1 VHYAMS
7 ICRAVT
13 PARSR
18 SRVVCLLA
26 LAVLAGAGATLLASG
41 AATGKGSKAAGQR
54 PTGGGTSASLVL
66 HQASALT
73 LALSPDHK
81 TITMNLLG
89 NLWTLP
95 AAGGTATRTTSLQ
108 QDTAYPDWSPDGKT
122 IAFQSYK
129 SGTFHIWAMNPD
141 GSNVRELTFG
151 FYDDREPQFSP
162 DGTKIVFSSDRP
174 PDGSPAGT
182 ATGSYNVWTL
192 TLATGQVTE
201 ITHQSGA
208 TNDYYPTW
216 TPDGKQIT
224 YVDTSHAIE
233 SIAADGTGAPASL
246 YSDPA
251 NTFYSPT
258 WSPDGKSLA
267 YTELDDQGTLTQLFV
282 NGNAVS
288 GNEDVFAFPP
298 RWASDDSLIY
308 AADGK
313 IQQRSLSSGG
323 VQTIPFAA
331 KVSFH
336 RASYPMKAHDFDS
349 TTKQPATG
357 VLSPELSPDGRHVAF
372 VALNQLWEIKIG
384 HRPVPLTN
392 TPWAKATPAWSPD
405 GRYVAYASDKDGP
418 MAIYIRNMDTGA
430 TRRLTAPFTG
440 AQAKLAWSPDGKK
453 IAFES
458 ALDSEAGSQAL
469 YVADVATGQ
478 FHQIFGP
485 DNAKGA
491 DYEIAFEPGAPSW
504 GPDSNTIAL
513 AVQQSYSTRFREG
526 ESEILTVNATTGE
539 THEYGAG
546 GTQSPYETIT
556 NRVEGDGPVW
566 SPDGKYMAY
575 VLDDVLWVLPVTSTG
590 APAGPPRQLTNEVA
604 DQLSW
609 SGDSRHI
616 LYDSAGTL
624 RIASINGGAPTTVP
638 VRLHWRRQAAPAG
651 EKVIHAGTVWTGTS
665 GAEQHHVDIVVSG
678 NRIVSVGPA
687 KRRSAYPA
695 HVQYVDASADTV
707 IPGLWDAHSHEN
719 MDQPFAGNRRDRLE
733 LSMGVTSEISM
744 GDEAYHSLEQVESQ
758 ESGATLGPRY
768 FWGAEPVDGRRIF
781 YSWMRADP
789 NTTTL
794 QRTLGRLATLKPDM
808 LKTYV
813 RLPNSYEQI
822 AINAGHQMGVPS
834 FSHYFWPALEFGQDG
849 TSHWATQRLG
859 YQIATSNDGIAYGD
873 TIQLYAQSGMAITN
887 TPFFG
892 VQYLENVNGKP
903 ILSDPRLK
911 TLLSPWQYALAEQ
924 EYAAPPLSAAS
935 LQSIRGWSQADA
947 KILAAGGTVLG
958 GTDNP
963 IGIGNFGTV
972 VAASVMA
979 HTGLSNYQTL
989 RAFTVEPA
997 KMMGVLNQI
1006 GTIQPGMIADM
1017 DIIHGDPLQNI
1028 ETIANDVYVM
1038 QNGRLFTEDELL
1050 GPYAKV
1056 QLNTPPSSSTQVSVA
1071 LAEAET
1077 LSHGEH
1083 PWATVGEVAKLQQL
1097 STYLCH
1103 PESGSNPL
1111 AASASTDVATL
1122 GAPEY

>member
-1 VHYAMS
+1 MHYAMS

-13 PARSR
+13 PVRSR
-18 SRVVCLLA
+18 SRVACLLS
-26 LAVLAGAGATLLASG
+26 LVVLAGAGITLLASG
-41 AATGKGSKAAGQR
+41 AATGKGARAAAGR
-54 PTGGGTSASLVL
+54 PTGGGASATLTL
-66 HQASALT
+66 RTASALT
-73 LALSPDHK
+73 LAVSPDHK
-81 TITMNLLG
+81 TISMNLLG

-95 AAGGTATRTTSLQ
+95 ASGGTATRTSSLQ

-129 SGTFHIWAMNPD
+129 SGVFHIWAMNPD
-141 GSNVRELTFG
+141 GSNVRELTSG
-151 FYDDREPQFSP
+151 NYDDREPQFSP
-162 DGTKIVFSSDRP
+162 DGTRIAFSSDRP

-192 TLATGQVTE
+192 TLATGQLTE
-201 ITHQSGA
+201 VTHQSGGA
-208 TNDYYPTW
+208 NDYYPTW

-233 SIAADGTGAPASL
+233 TTNADGTGTPTTL

-258 WSPDGKSLA
+258 WSPDGQRLA
-267 YTELDDQGTLTQLFV
+267 YTELDNQGTLTQLFV

-288 GNEDVFAFPP
+288 GNEDVFAFPA
-298 RWASDDSLIY
+298 RWASNDSLIY

-313 IQQRSLSSGG
+313 IQQRSLSAGT

-331 KVSFH
+331 TVSFN
-336 RASYPMKAHDFDS
+336 RASYPMKTHDFNS
-349 TTKQPATG
+349 TATQPATG
-357 VLSPELSPDGRHVAF
+357 VLSPELSPDGHHVAF
-372 VALNQLWEIKIG
+372 VALNQLYVMKIG
-384 HRPVPLTN
+384 HTPVALTN
-392 TPWAKATPAWSPD
+392 TPWAKATPTWSPD
-405 GRYVAYASDKDGP
+405 GKYLAYASDEDGP
-418 MAIYIRNMDTGA
+418 MAIYIRNVDTGA

-440 AQAKLAWSPDGKK
+440 AQAKLAWSPDGQK

-469 YVADVATGQ
+469 YVADVASGQ
-478 FHQIFGP
+478 FKQIFGP
-485 DNAKGA
+485 SNATGA
-491 DYEIAFEPGAPSW
+491 QYEIAFEPGAPSW

-526 ESEILTVNATTGE
+526 ESEILTVNATSGE
-539 THEYGAG
+539 THEYNPY
-546 GTQSPYETIT
+546 PYETIT

-575 VLDDVLWVLPVTSTG
+575 VLDDVLWVLPVTSAG
-590 APAGPPRQLTNEVA
+590 APAGPARQLTNEVA

-609 SGDSRHI
+609 SGNSEHI

-624 RIASINGGAPTTVP
+624 RMVSVNGGAPTTVP
-638 VRLHWRRQAAPAG
+638 VRLSWRPQPAPAG

-665 GAEQHHVDIVVSG
+665 NSEQHNVDIVVVG
-678 NRIVSVGPA
+678 NHIVSVGPA
-687 KRRSAYPA
+687 RARSAY
-695 HVQYVDASADTV
+695 HGNVQYIDASQDTV

-733 LSMGVTSEISM
+733 LAMGVTSEISM

-768 FWGAEPVDGRRIF
+768 FWGGEPVDGQRIF

-789 NTTTL
+789 NMTTL
-794 QRTLGRLATLKPDM
+794 KRTLGRLETLKPDM

-834 FSHYFWPALEFGQDG
+834 FSHYFWPALAFGQDG

-859 YQIATSNDGIAYGD
+859 YQIATSNDGMAYDD
-873 TIQLYAQSGMAITN
+873 TIQLYGQSNMSITN

-892 VQYLENVNGKP
+892 VQYLENVNGQP
-903 ILSDPRLK
+903 ILSDPRLES
-911 TLLSPWQYALAEQ
+911 LLSPWQYALAEQ

-935 LQSIRGWSQADA
+935 LASIRGWSQANA

-963 IGIGNFGTV
+963 IGIGNWGTV

-979 HTGLSNYQTL
+979 HTGLSNYQAL
-989 RAFTVEPA
+989 QAFTVEPA
-997 KMMGVLNQI
+997 KVMGVLNQI

-1017 DIIHGDPLQNI
+1017 DIIHGNPLQDI
-1028 ETIANDVYVM
+1028 ETIANDDYVM
-1038 QNGRLFTEDELL
+1038 QNGRLFTEQDLI
-1050 GPYAKV
+1050 GPYANA
-1056 QLNTPPSSSTQVSVA
+1056 QLNTPPASSTQVSAA
-1071 LAEAET
+1071 LAEAQT
-1077 LSHGEH
+1077 LSHGKH

-1097 STYLCH
+1097 SIYLCH
-1103 PESGSNPL
+1103 PESGSAPL
-1111 AASASTDVATL
+1111 AATASTDVATL

>member
-1 VHYAMS
+1 MRYAMS
-7 ICRAVT
+7 ISRAVT
-13 PARSR
+13 PTRSR
-18 SRVVCLLA
+18 SRLLCLLT
-26 LAVLAGAGATLLASG
+26 LVVLVGATLTLLASG
-41 AATGKGSKAAGQR
+41 PATGKGARSGGGR
-54 PTGGGTSASLVL
+54 PTGGGTSSSLVL

-81 TITMNLLG
+81 TISMNLLG

-95 AAGGTATRTTSLQ
+95 ASGGTATRTTSLQ
-108 QDTAYPDWSPDGKT
+108 QDTAYPDWSPDGST

-129 SGTFHIWAMNPD
+129 SGDFHIWAMNPD
-141 GSNVRELTFG
+141 GSNVRELTSG
-151 FYDDREPQFSP
+151 NYDDREPQFSP

-182 ATGSYNVWTL
+182 ATGSYNIWTL
-192 TLATGQVTE
+192 TLATGHLTE
-201 ITHQSGA
+201 ITHQSGGP
-208 TNDYYPTW
+208 NDYYPTW

-233 SIAADGTGAPASL
+233 STAADGTGTPTTL

-267 YTELDDQGTLTQLFV
+267 YTELDNQGTLTQLFV

-288 GNEDVFAFPP
+288 GNEDVFAFPA
-298 RWASDDSLIY
+298 RWASNDSLIY
-308 AADGK
+308 AANGQ
-313 IQQRSLSSGG
+313 IRQRSLSAGS
-323 VQTIPFAA
+323 VQTIPFSAT
-331 KVSFH
+331 VSFN
-336 RASYPMKAHDFDS
+336 RASYPMKAHDFNA
-349 TTKQPATG
+349 TAKQPATG
-357 VLSPELSPDGRHVAF
+357 ILSPELSPDGRHVAF
-372 VALNQLWEIKIG
+372 VALNQLWEMKIG
-384 HRPVPLTN
+384 HKPVALTN

-405 GRYVAYASDKDGP
+405 GRYLAYASDKDGP
-418 MAIYIRNMDTGA
+418 MAIYLRNLDTGA

-453 IAFES
+453 IAFET
-458 ALDSEAGSQAL
+458 ALDNEAGTQAL
-469 YVADVATGQ
+469 YVADVASGQ
-478 FHQIFGP
+478 FRQIFGP
-485 DNAKGA
+485 ANAKGA
-491 DYEIAFEPGAPSW
+491 AYEIAFEPGAPTW

-539 THEYGAG
+539 THLYNPY
-546 GTQSPYETIT
+546 PYETIT

-575 VLDDVLWVLPVTSTG
+575 VLDDVLWILPVTPSG
-590 APAGPPRQLTNEVA
+590 APAGPPRQLTHEVA

-609 SGDSRHI
+609 SGDSQQI

-624 RIASINGGAPTTVP
+624 RMVSVDGGTPATVP
-638 VRLHWRRQAAPAG
+638 VRLNWRPQPAPQG

-665 GAEQHHVDIVVSG
+665 DSEQHNVDIVVVG
-678 NRIVSVGPA
+678 NHIVSVGTARP
-687 KRRSAYPA
+687 RSAYRGR
-695 HVQYVDASADTV
+695 VQYIDASNDTV

-733 LSMGVTSEISM
+733 LAMGVTSEISM
-744 GDEAYHSLEQVESQ
+744 GDEAYHSLAQVESQ
-758 ESGATLGPRY
+758 QSGATLGPRY
-768 FWGAEPVDGRRIF
+768 FWGGEPVDGQRIF

-789 NTTTL
+789 NLTTL
-794 QRTLGRLATLKPDM
+794 QRTLGRLDTLKPDM

-813 RLPNSYEQI
+813 RLPNSYEQV

-834 FSHYFWPALEFGQDG
+834 FSHYFWPALAFGQDG

-859 YQIATSNDGIAYGD
+859 YQIATSNDGVAYDD
-873 TIQLYAQSGMAITN
+873 TIQLYAQSGMSITN
-887 TPFFG
+887 TPFSG

-911 TLLSPWQYALAEQ
+911 SLLSPWQYALAEQ

-935 LQSIRGWSQADA
+935 LQSIRGWSQANA
-947 KILAAGGTVLG
+947 KILNAGGTVLG

-963 IGIGNFGTV
+963 IGIGNWGTV

-979 HTGLSNYQTL
+979 HTGLSNYQAL

-997 KMMGVLNQI
+997 KVMGVLNQI

-1028 ETIANDVYVM
+1028 ETIANDAYVM
-1038 QNGRLFTEDELL
+1038 QNGRLFTEQDLI
-1050 GPYAKV
+1050 GPYANV
-1056 QLNTPPSSSTQVSVA
+1056 QLNSAPASSTQVSVA
-1071 LAEAET
+1071 LAEAQT
-1077 LSHGEH
+1077 LSHGKH
-1083 PWATVGEVAKLQQL
+1083 PWATVGEVAKLQRL
-1097 STYLCH
+1097 SIYLCH
-1103 PESGSNPL
+1103 PESGSDPL
-1111 AASASTDVATL
+1111 AATASTDVATL

>member
-1 VHYAMS
+1 MHYAMS

-18 SRVVCLLA
+18 SRVLCLLS
-26 LAVLAGAGATLLASG
+26 LVVLVGAGITLVASG
-41 AATGKGSKAAGQR
+41 AATGKGSRAAAGR
-54 PTGGGTSASLVL
+54 PTGGGASATLTL
-66 HQASALT
+66 HTASALT
-73 LALSPDHK
+73 LALSPDGK
-81 TITMNLLG
+81 TISMNLLG

-95 AAGGTATRTTSLQ
+95 ASGGTATRTSSLQ

-129 SGTFHIWAMNPD
+129 SGVFHIWAMNPD
-141 GSNVRELTFG
+141 GSNVRELTSG
-151 FYDDREPQFSP
+151 NYDDREPQFSP
-162 DGTKIVFSSDRP
+162 DGTRIAFSSDRP
-174 PDGSPAGT
+174 PDASPAGT

-192 TLATGQVTE
+192 TLATGQLTE
-201 ITHQSGA
+201 VTHQSGGA
-208 TNDYYPTW
+208 NDYYPTW

-233 SIAADGTGAPASL
+233 STSADGTGTPTTL
-246 YSDPA
+246 YSDPV

-258 WSPDGKSLA
+258 WSPDGNRLA
-267 YTELDDQGTLTQLFV
+267 YTELDQQGTLTQLFV

-288 GNEDVFAFPP
+288 GKEDVFAFPA
-298 RWASDDSLIY
+298 RWASSDSLIY

-313 IQQRSLSSGG
+313 IQQRSLSAGT
-323 VQTIPFAA
+323 VQPIPFAA
-331 KVSFH
+331 TVSFN
-336 RASYPMKAHDFDS
+336 RASYPMKTHDFNS
-349 TTKQPATG
+349 TAKQPATG
-357 VLSPELSPDGRHVAF
+357 VLSPELSPDGHHVAF
-372 VALNQLWEIKIG
+372 VALNQLYVMKIG
-384 HRPVPLTN
+384 HKPVALTK

-405 GRYVAYASDKDGP
+405 GKYLAYASDKDGP
-418 MAIYIRNMDTGA
+418 MAIYIRNIDTGA

-440 AQAKLAWSPDGKK
+440 AQAKLAWSPDGRK

-469 YVADVATGQ
+469 YVAHVRGGQ
-478 FHQIFGP
+478 FRQIFGP

-491 DYEIAFEPGAPSW
+491 EYEIAFEPGAPSW

-526 ESEILTVNATTGE
+526 ESEILTVNATSGE
-539 THEYGAG
+539 THEYNPY
-546 GTQSPYETIT
+546 PYETIT

-575 VLDDVLWVLPVTSTG
+575 VLDDVLWVLPVTSAG
-590 APAGPPRQLTNEVA
+590 APAGPARQLTNEVA

-609 SGDSRHI
+609 SGNSQHI

-624 RIASINGGAPTTVP
+624 RMVSVNGGAPTTVP
-638 VRLHWRRQAAPAG
+638 VHLNWRPQPAPAG

-665 GAEQHHVDIVVSG
+665 DSEQHNVDIVVVG
-678 NRIVSVGPA
+678 NHIISVGPA
-687 KRRSAYPA
+687 RARSAY
-695 HVQYVDASADTV
+695 HGNVQYINASKDTV

-733 LSMGVTSEISM
+733 LAMGVTSEISM

-768 FWGAEPVDGRRIF
+768 FWGGEPVDGQRIF

-789 NTTTL
+789 NMTTL
-794 QRTLGRLATLKPDM
+794 KRTLGRLETLKPDM

-859 YQIATSNDGIAYGD
+859 YQIATSNDGTAYDD
-873 TIQLYAQSGMAITN
+873 TIQLYGQSNMSITN

-892 VQYLENVNGKP
+892 VQYLEKVNGQP
-903 ILSDPRLK
+903 ILSDPRLES
-911 TLLSPWQYALAEQ
+911 LLSPWQYALAEQ

-935 LQSIRGWSQADA
+935 LASIRGWSQADA
-947 KILAAGGTVLG
+947 KILAAGGTVMG

-963 IGIGNFGTV
+963 IGIGNWGTD
-972 VAASVMA
+972 VAVSVMA
-979 HTGLSNYQTL
+979 NTGLSNYQAL
-989 RAFTVEPA
+989 QAFTVEPA
-997 KMMGVLNQI
+997 KVMGVLNQV

-1017 DIIHGDPLQNI
+1017 DIIRGNPLHHIQ
-1028 ETIANDVYVM
+1028 TIANDDYVM
-1038 QNGRLFTEDELL
+1038 QNGRLFTGQELI
-1050 GPYAKV
+1050 GPYANV
-1056 QLNTPPSSSTQVSVA
+1056 QLNTPPASSTQVSVA
-1071 LAEAET
+1071 LAEAQT
-1077 LSHGEH
+1077 LLHGKH

-1097 STYLCH
+1097 SIYLCH
-1103 PESGSNPL
+1103 PESGSDPL
-1111 AASASTDVATL
+1111 AATASTDVATL

>member
-1 VHYAMS
+1 MQYAMS

-13 PARSR
+13 PRRSR
-18 SRVVCLLA
+18 SRVLCLLT
-26 LAVLAGAGATLLASG
+26 LLVLVGAGVTLLVSG
-41 AATGKGSKAAGQR
+41 AATGKGSRFAGR
-54 PTGGGTSASLVL
+54 PTGGGTSATLVL

-81 TITMNLLG
+81 TISMNLLG

-95 AAGGTATRTTSLQ
+95 ASGGTATRTTSLQ
-108 QDTAYPDWSPDGKT
+108 QDTAYPDWSPDGTT

-141 GSNVRELTFG
+141 GSNVRELTDG
-151 FYDDREPQFSP
+151 FYDDREPQYSP
-162 DGTKIVFSSDRP
+162 DGTKIAFSSDRP
-174 PDGSPAGT
+174 PDGSPPGT
-182 ATGSYNVWTL
+182 ATGSYNIWTL
-192 TLATGQVTE
+192 TLATGQLTE
-201 ITHQSGA
+201 ITHQSGGA
-208 TNDYYPTW
+208 NDYYPTW
-216 TPDGKQIT
+216 TPDGQHIT

-233 SIAADGTGAPASL
+233 SITADGSGAPTTL

-267 YTELDDQGTLTQLFV
+267 YTELDNQGTLTQLFV

-288 GNEDVFAFPP
+288 GNEDVFAFPA
-298 RWASDDSLIY
+298 RWASNDSLIY

-313 IQQRSLSSGG
+313 IMQRSLSAGT

-331 KVSFH
+331 AVSFH

-349 TTKQPATG
+349 TARQPATG
-357 VLSPELSPDGRHVAF
+357 ILSPELAPDGRHVAF
-372 VALNQLWEIKIG
+372 VALNQLWDMKIG
-384 HRPVPLTN
+384 HKPVALTH

-405 GRYVAYASDKDGP
+405 GKYLAYSSDKDGP
-418 MAIYIRNMDTGA
+418 MAIYIRNMDTGS

-458 ALDSEAGSQAL
+458 ALDNEAGSQAL
-469 YVADVATGQ
+469 YVADVASGQ
-478 FHQIFGP
+478 FRQIFGP

-491 DYEIAFEPGAPSW
+491 AYEIAFEPGAPTW

-526 ESEILTVNATTGE
+526 ESEILTVNATTGA
-539 THEYGAG
+539 TQQYGAG
-546 GTQSPYETIT
+546 GTVFPYETIT

-575 VLDDVLWVLPVTSTG
+575 VLDDVLWALPVTATG

-604 DQLSW
+604 DQVSW
-609 SGDSRHI
+609 SGDSQHL
-616 LYDSAGTL
+616 LYDSAGTM
-624 RIASINGGAPTTVP
+624 RMVSINGGAPTTVP
-638 VRLHWRRQAAPAG
+638 VRLNWRPQAAPAG

-665 GAEQHHVDIVVSG
+665 GAEQHNVDIVVQG

-687 KRRSAYPA
+687 KPRSAYRG
-695 HVQYVDASADTV
+695 HVQYVDASGDTV

-733 LSMGVTSEISM
+733 LAMGVTSEISM

-758 ESGATLGPRY
+758 QSGATLGPRY

-789 NTTTL
+789 NMTTL
-794 QRTLGRLATLKPDM
+794 ERTLGRLAKLKPDM

-813 RLPNSYEQI
+813 RLPNSYEQV

-859 YQIATSNDGIAYGD
+859 YQIATSNNTVAYDD
-873 TIQLYAQSGMAITN
+873 TIQLYARSGMAITN

-892 VQYLENVNGKP
+892 VQYLENVNGQP
-903 ILSDPRLK
+903 ILNDPRLK
-911 TLLSPWQYALAEQ
+911 ALLSPWQYALAEQ

-935 LQSIRGWSQADA
+935 LQSIRGWSHADA
-947 KILAAGGTVLG
+947 KILAAGGTVMG

-963 IGIGNFGTV
+963 IGIGNFGTD
-972 VAASVMA
+972 VALSVMA
-979 HTGLSNYQTL
+979 HTGLSNYQAL

-997 KMMGVLNQI
+997 KVMGVLNQI

-1017 DIIHGDPLQNI
+1017 DIIHGNPLQNI
-1028 ETIANDVYVM
+1028 ETIANDDYVM
-1038 QNGRLFTEDELL
+1038 QNGRLFTEQDLI
-1050 GPYAKV
+1050 GPYANV
-1056 QLNTPPSSSTQVSVA
+1056 SLNTAPASATQVSVA
-1071 LAEAET
+1071 LAEAQT
-1077 LSHGEH
+1077 LSHGKH

-1097 STYLCH
+1097 SIYLCH
-1103 PESGSNPL
+1103 PESGSDPL
-1111 AASASTDVATL
+1111 AATASTDVASL